1 MGSAESAE
9 PLVTNEISMLPSLT
23 LASLMGSALAREP
36 YVYDNEFHKRDGG
49 SHHHSPAPVSSYD
62 APSYTAPAPSY
73 AAPSYSAP
81 APTYGPPEPTYGAP
95 APSYSVPTDAYA
107 SPDTGYAAPQTGYA
121 SPVSSYGDVKGGL
134 DLTSL
139 LIPTYVNLTSVK
151 RRRRALDED
160 STENSLVERVQDIYM
175 AVVESEEC
183 MERVACEVGGIA
195 ADAGINKGM
204 TKVAESFVPKKYQKM
219 MKNFNSAKDCHKIKC
234 GAF

>member
-1 MGSAESAE
+1 MGVQSAESAE

-23 LASLMGSALAREP
+23 LASPMGSALAREP
-36 YVYDNEFHKRDGG
+36 YVYDNEFYKRDGG

-107 SPDTGYAAPQTGYA
+107 SPETGYA

-134 DLTSL
+134 DLTSILIPL
-139 LIPTYVNLTSVK
+139 LALLGLSLLFPTYVNLTSVK
-151 RRRRALDED
+151 RRRRSLDED
-160 STENSLVERVQDIYM
+160 ST
-175 AVVESEEC
+175 
-183 MERVACEVGGIA
+183 
-195 ADAGINKGM
+195 
-204 TKVAESFVPKKYQKM
+204 
-219 MKNFNSAKDCHKIKC
+219 
-234 GAF
+234 

>member
-1 MGSAESAE
+1 MG
-9 PLVTNEISMLPSLT
+9 
-23 LASLMGSALAREP
+23 
-36 YVYDNEFHKRDGG
+36 
-49 SHHHSPAPVSSYD
+49 
-62 APSYTAPAPSY
+62 APSY

-81 APTYGPPEPTYGAP
+81 APTYGPPEPTY
-95 APSYSVPTDAYA
+95 AYA

-134 DLTSL
+134 DLTSILIPL
-139 LIPTYVNLTSVK
+139 LALLGLSLLFPTYVNLTSVK
-151 RRRRALDED
+151 RRRRSLDED

-195 ADAGINKGM
+195 ADAGVNKGM
-204 TKVAESFVPKKYQKM
+204 TKLAESFVPKKYQKM